1 MCAKKTLWIA
11 LKKRCFFLK
20 KPFAACTSPVKGVYG
35 GFDAVLRG
43 GGHFMASP
51 SPDNPLG
58 GVIRYRLPLLLSAAL
73 FTSLAFG
80 DCSAFSRGESCCDVF
95 RPCRSVECG
104 ELTFGG
110 CSVFSRSV
118 SSHDIFEP
126 CRSVD
131 HLPITI
137 CQLSTI
143 KDTGVVISGELLS
156 CVFRQQ

>member
-1 MCAKKTLWIA
+1 M
-11 LKKRCFFLK
+11 
-20 KPFAACTSPVKGVYG
+20 PSSG
-35 GFDAVLRG
+35 G

-80 DCSAFSRGESCCDVF
+80 DCSAFSWGESCCDVF

-104 ELTFGG
+104 ELTFGD
-110 CSVFSRSV
+110 CSAFSRSV
-118 SSHDIFEP
+118 SYSDVFGPCRSVECGELTFGGCSAFSRGVSYSDVFWP